1 MSIGRISIMS
11 TALTI
16 KQVSSKPAIPYA
28 SLKVGVV
35 FTFINGSLYGNT
47 SHLKLQTGHLNLNN
61 FQVSTFR
68 PIDGVGANPMCTA
81 YKATLQVEM

>member
-1 MSIGRISIMS
+1 MK
-11 TALTI
+11 I
-16 KQVSSKPAIPYA
+16 KQVSSKPATPYA

-68 PIDGVGANPMCTA
+68 PIEGADTNPMCTT